1 MANVKKRSVRPLHPQ
16 IKIDIR
22 GGEVEVDAAIAPL
35 VTALSELPEIMT
47 SSSCQGDVLVEAYEE
62 AYVAFDPELG
72 YGRVDVV
79 NLLNSLQKR
88 LRRSLCEATLSLIWI
103 LPEDLCPIGELR
115 CDPEQIEM
123 LSSLVHRFAEDW
135 GRTL

>member
-47 SSSCQGDVLVEAYEE
+47 SS
-62 AYVAFDPELG
+62 
-72 YGRVDVV
+72 V
-79 NLLNSLQKR
+79 NTGVKVHQRIGAKIQQL
-88 LRRSLCEATLSLIWI
+88 EGAT
-103 LPEDLCPIGELR
+103 G
-115 CDPEQIEM
+115 
-123 LSSLVHRFAEDW
+123 
-135 GRTL
+135 